1 MSTINE
7 DIQWARDTVGNGYYS
22 ICEHANI
29 RMNERDIS
37 DENIEDVVKEGVAST
52 TKRGR
57 LCFEKDEIK
66 VIVKVMKFR
75 ISIITVIRKGED
87 EEC

>member
-1 MSTINE
+1 MSTIKE
-7 DIQWARDTVGNGYYS
+7 DIQWARDMVGNGYYS
-22 ICEHANI
+22 ICDHARI
-29 RMNERDIS
+29 RMNERNIFDEDI
-37 DENIEDVVKEGVAST
+37 ENVVKNGVAST
-52 TKRGR
+52 TKQDR
-57 LCFEKDEIK
+57 LCFEKDDIR

>member
-1 MSTINE
+1 MSTIHE
-7 DIQWARDTVGNGYYS
+7 DIQWARDMAGGGYYS
-22 ICEHANI
+22 ICNHAEI
-29 RMNERDIS
+29 RMNERNIS
-37 DENIEDVVKEGVAST
+37 SKEIEDIIKNGKVT
-52 TKRGR
+52 LTKKNR
-57 LCFEKDEIK
+57 LCFEKNEIR

>member
-7 DIQWARDTVGNGYYS
+7 DIQWARDMVGNGYYS

-57 LCFEKDEIK
+57 LCFEKDEINRRNR
-66 VIVKVMKFR
+66 F
-75 ISIITVIRKGED
+75 
-87 EEC
+87 

>member
-1 MSTINE
+1 MSIIGLSADELVRDLNLTIPIDLNK
-7 DIQWARDTVGNGYYS
+7 
-22 ICEHANI
+22 ICENYNI
-29 RMNERDIS
+29 KIVYRDIIK
-37 DENIEDVVKEGVAST
+37 NGKVT
-52 TKRGR
+52 LTKKNR
-57 LCFEKDEIK
+57 LCFEKNEIR

>member
-7 DIQWARDTVGNGYYS
+7 DIQWARDMVGNGFYS
-22 ICEHANI
+22 ICEHANV
-29 RMNERDIS
+29 RMNDRNIS
-37 DENIEDVVKEGVAST
+37 YKDIEDVVKNGIAST
-52 TKRGR
+52 TKKGR
-57 LCFEKDEIK
+57 LRFEKDEIR

>member
-7 DIQWARDTVGNGYYS
+7 DIQWARYMVGSGYYS
-22 ICEHANI
+22 ICEHASI
-29 RMNERDIS
+29 RMNERNIF
-37 DENIEDVVKEGVAST
+37 DENIEDVVKNGVAST
-52 TKRGR
+52 TKQGR
-57 LCFEKDEIK
+57 LCFEKDEIR

>member
-1 MSTINE
+1 MSTISE
-7 DIQWARDTVGNGYYS
+7 DIQWARDMVGNGFYS
-22 ICEHANI
+22 ICDHANV
-29 RMNERDIS
+29 RMNERNIS
-37 DENIEDVVKEGVAST
+37 DKNIEDVVKNGKAST
-52 TKRGR
+52 TKQGR
-57 LCFEKDEIK
+57 LCFEKDEIR